1 MVRSFRLIGRFFYQP
16 VALALFSLA
25 ILGIYFSAEPG
36 HFLFDDVPSLRPL
49 KEVTNYS
56 SALDF
61 IFTGEAGP
69 LGRPLALLTFALQ
82 ANAWPENPAAMLRVN
97 ILIHLLSIWACFAL
111 SLGLIRVRLSL
122 SPARSFWVA
131 FAVSAL
137 WGLSPFLATTHLMI
151 IQRMTGLA
159 GLFTLSGLA
168 AFVWAH
174 VLVHQHLKLARG
186 LLFVVPLAMV
196 LGVLSKETAVLLPV
210 LALITLKFWIPV
222 NVRMWGRFNKGLM
235 GLIIVIPSLVVFL
248 YLAIE
253 FVTVLQHG
261 YGPMRDFTPM
271 QRLMSQP
278 PIMLDYVRQLFIP
291 QAFSVSPFM
300 DRIPAPKGWFDPPLT
315 LIAPCLWSAALVWAI
330 RIRKSQPVILYGL
343 VFFLVGHFLE
353 SSFIGL
359 ELYFAHRN
367 YVPSFGLYFAL
378 IVGLTSLPERYETV
392 IKVGLVI
399 YMALFAV
406 VLAQVTSAWSQT
418 HVSARIWLEKNPY
431 SERATQVLANQFIQE
446 GDIAGARA
454 TFDQLVALDP
464 RLAMIQVQR
473 TQFCSED
480 QADFD
485 RLMHEVRESLKV
497 AKLQPFAATELFR
510 SAMGEPSPYC
520 KSRDVKALAD
530 MADALLM
537 NPVYVETP
545 QAKAYLL
552 GAKAIGQEKQGSTVT
567 AIDLFEEAF
576 RVYPA
581 LDFITYAAILMANS
595 NQYDRAY
602 SAINNALTHAP
613 NNPFKR
619 RHWSQQLNELRSGL
633 DASRQ
638 VKDNLN

>member
-1 MVRSFRLIGRFFYQP
+1 MACILKIISLPMFRP
-16 VALALFSLA
+16 VALVLFSLTVV
-25 ILGIYFSAEPG
+25 GIYSFAFPG
-36 HFLFDDVPSLRPL
+36 HFLFDDAPSLQAL
-49 KEVTNYS
+49 TEVTDYS
-56 SALDF
+56 SILNF

-69 LGRPLALLTFALQ
+69 LGRPLGLLTFALQ
-82 ANAWPENPAAMLRVN
+82 ASAWPKNPGAMLRVN

-111 SLGLIRVRLSL
+111 SQGLIRVRLNL
-122 SPARSFWVA
+122 SPIRTFWAA
-131 FAVSAL
+131 FAITAF

-159 GLFTLSGLA
+159 GFFTLSGLA

-174 VLVHQHLKLARG
+174 VVVHQHPNLARG
-186 LLFVVPLAMV
+186 LLFTVPLAMV
-196 LGVLSKETAVLLPV
+196 LGVSSKETAGLLPI
-210 LALITLKFWIPV
+210 LALLTLKLWIPW
-222 NVRMWGRFNKGLM
+222 NRRFFGRFDKSLM
-235 GLIIVIPSLVVFL
+235 GVIIVIPSLAVLL
-248 YLAIE
+248 YLASE
-253 FVTVLQHG
+253 FVTILQQG
-261 YGPMRDFTPM
+261 YGPMRDFSPM

-300 DRIPAPKGWFDPPLT
+300 DRIPPPKGWLEPPLT
-315 LIAPCLWSAALVWAI
+315 LIAPCLWSAALVWAA
-330 RIRKSQPVILYGL
+330 RIRKTQPVILYGL
-343 VFFLVGHFLE
+343 VFFLAGHFLE

-367 YVPSFGLYFAL
+367 YLPSFGLYFAL

-392 IKVGLVI
+392 VKVGLAI
-399 YMALFAV
+399 YLALFAV

-454 TFDQLVALDP
+454 TFDQLVELDP
-464 RLAMIQVQR
+464 GLAMIQVQR
-473 TQFCSED
+473 TQFCSEEQTD
-480 QADFD
+480 FAD
-485 RLMHEVRESLKV
+485 LMQEVIESLKV

-510 SAMGEPSPYC
+510 SAMGDPTAYC
-520 KSRDVKALAD
+520 KYRNLKALAN

-537 NPVYVETP
+537 NPVYAGTP

-552 GAKAIGQEKQGSTVT
+552 GTKGIEQEKQGSMAT

-595 NQYDRAY
+595 NQYYRAY
-602 SAINNALTHAP
+602 LAIHDALAQAP
-613 NNPFKR
+613 ENPFKR
-619 RHWSQQLNELRSGL
+619 RHWTQQLEELRSGL

-638 VKDNLN
+638 VKNK

>member
-1 MVRSFRLIGRFFYQP
+1 MTLARIRLVFVLLLCFSIGWIY
-16 VALALFSLA
+16 LFSL
-25 ILGIYFSAEPG
+25 PG
-36 HFLFDDVPSLRPL
+36 HFLFDDAPSLQAL
-49 KEVTNYS
+49 IEVTDYS
-56 SALDF
+56 SILNF

-69 LGRPLALLTFALQ
+69 LGRPLGLLTFALQ
-82 ANAWPENPAAMLRVN
+82 ASAWPENPGAMLRVN

-111 SLGLIRVRLSL
+111 SQGLIRVRLNL
-122 SPARSFWVA
+122 SPVRTFWAA
-131 FAVSAL
+131 FAITAF

-159 GLFTLSGLA
+159 GFFTLSGLA

-174 VLVHQHLKLARG
+174 IVVHQHPKLARG
-186 LLFVVPLAMV
+186 LLFTVPLAMV
-196 LGVLSKETAVLLPV
+196 LGVSSKETAALLPI
-210 LALITLKFWIPV
+210 LALVTLKFWIPR
-222 NVRMWGRFNKGLM
+222 NKRFWGRFDKGLM
-235 GLIIVIPSLVVFL
+235 GVIMVIPSLAVLL
-248 YLAIE
+248 YLASE
-253 FVTVLQHG
+253 FVTILQHG
-261 YGPMRDFTPM
+261 YGPIRDFTPM

-300 DRIPAPKGWFDPPLT
+300 DRIPPPKGWLDSPLT

-330 RIRKSQPVILYGL
+330 RIRKTQPVILYGL
-343 VFFLVGHFLE
+343 VFFLAGHLLE

-378 IVGLTSLPERYETV
+378 IVGLTSLPERYETAL
-392 IKVGLVI
+392 KVGLAI
-399 YMALFAV
+399 YLSLFAV

-454 TFDQLVALDP
+454 TFDQLVELDP
-464 RLAMIQVQR
+464 GLAMIQVQR

-480 QADFD
+480 QTDFAG
-485 RLMHEVRESLKV
+485 LIHEVIESLKA

-510 SAMGEPSPYC
+510 SAMGGPSPYC
-520 KSRDVKALAD
+520 KYRDSKALAD

-537 NPVYVETP
+537 NPVYAGTP

-552 GAKAIGQEKQGSTVT
+552 GTKGIEQEKQGSMAT

-602 SAINNALTHAP
+602 SAINDALSHAP
-613 NNPFKR
+613 DNSFKR
-619 RHWSQQLNELRSGL
+619 RHWTQQLDELRSGL

-638 VKDNLN
+638 VKGKNK